1 VVKYIGG
8 VLQASDSSSSDSA
21 DDDASGN
28 DDENCMATFAHS
40 VGIGRAHNESPKA
53 SDSDTEEDVLRMMKR
68 KVAQAQT
75 RKAAGERSNRTRD
88 DSDSCATDSDGSGGE
103 EPRTTGNGKV
113 DRRTAVSNALRSAD
127 AQLLHLNVERE
138 SVGNPSSKRGNPS
151 AVPPKPKTT
160 QDEDEEEVHISVT
173 CQPLR
178 SNQAQGRKTRS
189 KQQAPKYGE
198 GEGEGEGEEGL
209 LCHVCKASFATRNQL
224 FKHIKETGHA
234 VPQAQEPKGRVS
246 RNDKKKA
253 NKR

>member
-1 VVKYIGG
+1 MVKYIGG

-28 DDENCMATFAHS
+28 DDEHCMATFAHS
-40 VGIGRAHNESPKA
+40 MGVGRAHNESPKA
-53 SDSDTEEDVLRMMKR
+53 SDSDTEEDVLVMMKR

-75 RKAAGERSNRTRD
+75 RKAAGERVHSTRD
-88 DSDSCATDSDGSGGE
+88 DSDSCATDSDGSGGA
-103 EPRTTGNGKV
+103 EPRTTGSGKV

-127 AQLLHLNVERE
+127 VQPLHLNAKRE

-151 AVPPKPKTT
+151 AAPKPKTT
-160 QDEDEEEVHISVT
+160 QDDDEEEVHISVT

-178 SNQAQGRKTRS
+178 SDQAQGKKTRS
-189 KQQAPKYGE
+189 KQQAPKYGD
-198 GEGEGEGEEGL
+198 GDGEGEEGL

-234 VPQAQEPKGRVS
+234 LAVPQAQEPKGRVS
-246 RNDKKKA
+246 RTDKKRA